1 MSRVRRFL
9 AVAIIGAFSA
19 IGAGAASALP
29 VDKAPATTASSV
41 SSDVQQVRWH
51 HRHWHHRYRHHR
63 HWRHRYW
70 HHGHWRHRHWYHRH
84 WRHRHWRY

>member
-1 MSRVRRFL
+1 MQRPALFEITFERIRKGEVHEQSAAFL

-51 HRHWHHRYRHHR
+51 HRHWHHRRAEAAKTR
-63 HWRHRYW
+63 ASTF
-70 HHGHWRHRHWYHRH
+70 G
-84 WRHRHWRY
+84 